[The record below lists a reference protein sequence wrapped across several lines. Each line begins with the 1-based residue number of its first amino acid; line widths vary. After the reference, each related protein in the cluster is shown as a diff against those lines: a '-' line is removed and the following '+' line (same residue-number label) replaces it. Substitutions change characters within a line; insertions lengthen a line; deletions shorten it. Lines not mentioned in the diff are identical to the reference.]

1 MYGAFDATYLAKRM
15 HAFIGTRAADKRRKD
30 PHAPQ
35 SRAQHVL
42 DAAPVRLRLRTAKFR
57 AVIGIDELELYA
69 LGVCARCE
77 DARICGG
84 IWRGAYFAYV
94 RKFIRYKVAC
104 RRAFNNIFELGRVC
118 RSVCG
123 NARFVGGI
131 CFAGVCGMNCVN
143 FFYACRTNIQSGG
156 IGGIFT
162 GGI

>member
-1 MYGAFDATYLAKRM
+1 MHGAFDAAYLAQRV
-15 HAFIGTRAADKRRKD
+15 HPFIGARAAYQRRKD
-30 PHAPQ
+30 THAPQ

-42 DAAPVRLRLRTAKFR
+42 DAAPVRLRLRAAKFR
-57 AVIGIDELELYA
+57 AVVGIDELELHA
-69 LGVCARCE
+69 FGVYARCE
-77 DARICGG
+77 
-84 IWRGAYFAYV
+84 
-94 RKFIRYKVAC
+94 VAC
-104 RRAFNNIFELGRVC
+104 RRAFNNIFEFGHVC

-156 IGGIFT
+156 IGGIFA